1 VVSAYFAKVRISVW
15 SGDGSRSIVREGC
28 GAARGFAK
36 SAGEAMENA
45 IKAAETDA
53 TKRALT
59 TFGYSFGLALY
70 DKKQEHV
77 GKPAARPQIATGAQ
91 VPMAAID
98 EGFGDQPKPSIS
110 QRALSGSR
118 NGRHAADVSGVPV

>member
-1 VVSAYFAKVRISVW
+1 MASV
-15 SGDGSRSIVREGC
+15 
-28 GAARGFAK
+28 APK
-36 SAGEAMENA
+36 L
-45 IKAAETDA
+45 A

-70 DKKQEHV
+70 GRKQKHV
-77 GKPAARPQIATGAQ
+77 GKPEAQ
-91 VPMAAID
+91 RQTAGQAPSD
-98 EGFGDQPKPSIS
+98 EAFGEQQRTKPSIS